1 MPTTSVAL
9 RAVALAASAAVL
21 LAAGCSDSSGKKT
34 DQDRKRDLASQE
46 LDWQKCPAPSEAE
59 GGGTEPSPL
68 PGGATWEC
76 SFMEVPLDY
85 AEPGGKTIELALI
98 RAKALDKNKR
108 IGSLIFNFG
117 GPGGSGVSTLPAV
130 AEDFEPL
137 RARYDLVSFDPRG
150 VGRSVGVECEDD
162 RQLDSFFAQDWTPD
176 DTAEEKTLVENLKSF
191 ADACEKNSGPEL
203 PYVGTTNAA
212 RDMDLMHQVLG
223 DKKLYYFGIS
233 YGTELGG
240 VYAHLY
246 PKNVGRAVFDAVV
259 DPTDTSEQSALGQA
273 KGFQLALTN
282 WAKNCVA
289 RGDQCLVPGSTPQEI
304 QDWIIALLKRLD
316 QHPIPGSGDRKL
328 TQTEAT
334 NGIAQTLYSTE
345 YWELLEQGLDE
356 ADGGNGTLL
365 LALSDA
371 LNGRSENGDYSNI
384 QAANAAIN
392 CVDYKDRYT
401 VEQTRAKLP
410 QFREVSP
417 VFGDTMGWGLM
428 GCSQWPVPGTWR
440 TPNVSAPGSAPI
452 LLVGNTGDPATPYE
466 GTKAMADALGKGVG
480 IEITYKGEG
489 HGAYNSGSK
498 CVQKA
503 VNAYLLDGRVPAA
516 GTVCQ

>member
-1 MPTTSVAL
+1 M
-9 RAVALAASAAVL
+9 
-21 LAAGCSDSSGKKT
+21 
-34 DQDRKRDLASQE
+34 
-46 LDWQKCPAPSEAE
+46 
-59 GGGTEPSPL
+59 
-68 PGGATWEC
+68 
-76 SFMEVPLDY
+76 
-85 AEPGGKTIELALI
+85 
-98 RAKALDKNKR
+98 
-108 IGSLIFNFG
+108 
-117 GPGGSGVSTLPAV
+117 
-130 AEDFEPL
+130 
-137 RARYDLVSFDPRG
+137 
-150 VGRSVGVECEDD
+150 
-162 RQLDSFFAQDWTPD
+162 
-176 DTAEEKTLVENLKSF
+176 
-191 ADACEKNSGPEL
+191 
-203 PYVGTTNAA
+203 GTTNAA

-452 LLVGNTGDPATPYE
+452 LLVGNTGDPAHSVRGYE
-466 GTKAMADALGKGVG
+466 GDGGRARQGRRHRDHVQGRGPRRLQQRQQVCAEGRERLPPGRQGSRRRNGVSVG
-480 IEITYKGEG
+480 PRRMPKNLRSRG
-489 HGAYNSGSK
+489 H
-498 CVQKA
+498 
-503 VNAYLLDGRVPAA
+503 P
-516 GTVCQ
+516 